1 MTRRGWLL
9 FIAMSLIWGIPYLF
23 IKIAVRELDPV
34 VVVCARAMIGAA
46 VLLPLAASQQMLR
59 PLLRHWR
66 MLVLFSLIHMAGSFV
81 LITYGEQHV
90 SSSLA
95 SLLIAANPLLVALLA
110 QGFQKSERI
119 NGPRLGGL
127 LLGFVGLIV
136 LLGFDVGGDG
146 QQWLGAA
153 LLLTAALGYAISALL
168 LKRQPLADL
177 PRQGIAAAEC
187 SVTTLV
193 LLPVAL
199 SRLPGKVP
207 SPEAIGSLLVLGLIC
222 TALALPIFFALIKEV
237 GASRGTVISYV
248 NPAVSVALGVIV
260 LGEPLTIATVA
271 GFLLIIAGSWLS
283 TTGSIPF
290 KLMRRAAKPEAPTT
304 SA

>member
-1 MTRRGWLL
+1 MTRKGWLL
-9 FIAMSLIWGIPYLF
+9 FIAISVIWGIPYLF

-34 VVVCARAMIGAA
+34 VVVCARAIIGAT

-81 LITYGEQHV
+81 LISYGEQYV

-95 SLLIAANPLLVALLA
+95 SLLLAANPLLVALLA
-110 QGFQKSERI
+110 LGFQKSERI

-127 LLGFVGLIV
+127 LLGMVGLIV
-136 LLGFDVGGDG
+136 LLGFDVGGNG

-168 LKRQPLADL
+168 LKRAPLADL

-187 SVTTLV
+187 SVTTLA

-199 SRLPGKVP
+199 TRLPDKIP
-207 SPEAIGSLLVLGLIC
+207 SAGALASLLVLGLIC

-260 LGEPLTIATVA
+260 LGEPLTAATIA

-283 TTGSIPF
+283 TTGNIPF
-290 KLMRRAAKPEAPTT
+290 KFARQAAKPEASTR
-304 SA
+304 A